1 MHCCPQGGH
10 RPTCAP
16 LGVSAKDLSQRKVG
30 VTVGPE
36 ACSAL
41 PGGTATEPNPDLS
54 SAQKLK
60 TKKKETPLP
69 ADLSPGAHPPPGRC
83 SHVPHTMKDSPS
95 L

>member
-16 LGVSAKDLSQRKVG
+16 LGVSAKDLRQRKVG

-36 ACSAL
+36 ARSAL

-60 TKKKETPLP
+60 TKKKGNTT
-69 ADLSPGAHPPPGRC
+69 SC
-83 SHVPHTMKDSPS
+83 
-95 L
+95 